1 MLQLPHCVHAWCWL
15 QGHNCTDYRQWF
27 NKSEPYDIEYH
38 DGYEPWFI
46 IDRFRNPF
54 YDASFRGYG
63 WNKVSHVINIYHS
76 K

>member
-1 MLQLPHCVHAWCWL
+1 MFLENECVLLL
-15 QGHNCTDYRQWF
+15 QGHNCTDYRKWF
-27 NKSEPYDIEYH
+27 TTNEPYDIYYA

-46 IDRFRNPF
+46 IDRFNNPF
-54 YDASFRGYG
+54 YDSSFRGYG